1 VKKYNI
7 VVDLDY
13 KKTDYNIF
21 DIVIVSLPPE
31 IQWKISLEILKQ
43 WYRNKLIIEI
53 PVTWE
58 SDELEKLKIY
68 NNVFF
73 FLEEYYTLLAQFL
86 RKIEIKNIKKIGIDI
101 LTSHEDYKNIL
112 AKKVTY
118 IHINNNFLWINIDSN
133 IINYHFNFHDREDIF
148 YKISFD
154 YNNQNITYVF
164 NKEKYLK
171 IWEKKY
177 IDTYNFDKVLANI
190 IKEKTNINKYY
201 LID

>member
-1 VKKYNI
+1 
-7 VVDLDY
+7 
-13 KKTDYNIF
+13 
-21 DIVIVSLPPE
+21 
-31 IQWKISLEILKQ
+31 
-43 WYRNKLIIEI
+43 LIIEI

-118 IHINNNFLWINIDSN
+118 IHINNNFL
-133 IINYHFNFHDREDIF
+133 
-148 YKISFD
+148 
-154 YNNQNITYVF
+154 
-164 NKEKYLK
+164 
-171 IWEKKY
+171 
-177 IDTYNFDKVLANI
+177 
-190 IKEKTNINKYY
+190 
-201 LID
+201 